1 MGFRDVLLKLPLHI
15 TKINIFNLCSS
26 LVVVYNECF
35 QHTPSEEAISVVVI
49 CGENTFS
56 VLAAF
61 SAVMMMK

>member
-1 MGFRDVLLKLPLHI
+1 
-15 TKINIFNLCSS
+15 
-26 LVVVYNECF
+26 VVYNECF

-61 SAVMMMK
+61 SADDEIIIFNADEEFLTYLQSYFYIIIIL